1 MLTKDAMSEANRER
15 IAKPAGPK
23 PVRIPARRSLERSD
37 PANAVSI
44 TKDEVDRWAET
55 GELPTRIETWL
66 ASSPLQKDTKR
77 VLTRSELSAARKRLA
92 R

>member
-1 MLTKDAMSEANRER
+1 MSEANRER
-15 IAKPAGPK
+15 TAKPAGPK
-23 PVRIPARRSLERSD
+23 PVRIPREARRSLERSD
-37 PANAVSI
+37 PANEVSI

>member
-1 MLTKDAMSEANRER
+1 MSEANRER
-15 IAKPAGPK
+15 SAKPAGPK
-23 PVRIPARRSLERSD
+23 PVRIAPEVRRSLERSD

-66 ASSPLQKDTKR
+66 ASPPLQKDTKR
-77 VLTRSELSAARKRLA
+77 LLTRSELSAARKRLA